1 MRLFIGIRF
10 DDPFRDQLV
19 RLQELL
25 QDCGLSGSY
34 TAADNLH
41 ITLAFIGEY
50 GDPGHISDLIE
61 EIGFEPFDIRLKG
74 IGNFGDLYWAGIEKQ
89 PELEKLA
96 KRVRR
101 ILAEN
106 AVPFDRKQFRPH
118 VTLVRNAVFES
129 SFCLPEDMPEASMTV
144 TGITLYRSDRAK
156 KGMTYTVL
164 ADTSEG

>member
-1 MRLFIGIRF
+1 MRLFLGIRF

-19 RLQELL
+19 RLQDLL
-25 QDCGLSGSY
+25 QDCGLRGSY

-50 GDPGHISDLIE
+50 SDPDRISDLIE
-61 EIGFEPFDIRLKG
+61 EIGFEPFDICLKG
-74 IGNFGDLYWAGIEKQ
+74 IGNFGDLYWAGIGKQ
-89 PELEKLA
+89 PELDKLA

-106 AVPFDRKQFRPH
+106 AVPYDRKQFRPH
-118 VTLVRNAVFES
+118 VTLVRNAVFAR
-129 SFCLPEDMPEASMTV
+129 SFCLPADIPEASMTV

-156 KGMTYTVL
+156 KGMVYTVL